1 MGYTTD
7 FTGSLKL
14 SGNLT
19 IEQFEYINNLNDTR
33 RMKRNVDVLME
44 LHKGKFGL
52 PGTNTNDNTPNEIYG
67 LEGEYFVG
75 GGGYGGQDRDDSI
88 LDYNQA
94 PGHLSYDFDNFTEG
108 FTENNRRIKE
118 GLCQPGLWL
127 GWRLQ
132 KIDDEVILVW
142 DGGEKFYHYV
152 EWLQYLI
159 THFFDKWGV
168 KLNGVIEWVGED
180 SEDRGRIRV
189 EDSVIHVG
197 YFEGSYVER

>member
-52 PGTNTNDNTPNEIYG
+52 PGTNAKDNTPQEIYG
-67 LEGEYFVG
+67 NEGEYFVG
-75 GGGYGGQDRDDSI
+75 GGGYGGQDRDESV
-88 LDYNQA
+88 LDYNRP
-94 PGHLSYDFDNFTEG
+94 PGQIDYNWENFAEG
-108 FTENNRRIKE
+108 HQENNRRIKE

-132 KIDDEVILVW
+132 KNDDEVILVW
-142 DGGEKFYHYV
+142 DGGEKFYYYI

-159 THFFDKWGV
+159 TNFFDKWGV
-168 KLNGVIEWVGED
+168 KLDGEIEWVGED
-180 SEDRGRIRV
+180 REDRGRIRV